1 MLIGLTGGIAT
12 GKSTVSRMLL
22 TLGETVIDSDQ
33 IARQVVEPGELA
45 YLKIVQHF
53 GEHILHED
61 RTINRKAL
69 GAIVFTHPEERK
81 VLEEI
86 THPIILDEMQRQ
98 AKIALSA
105 GAPRVFF
112 DVPLLIE
119 IGMHKQV
126 DKVVVVYTDETTQL
140 YRLMERDGLSREEA
154 LKRMRAQMPIDEKVK
169 YADYILENNGT
180 ISELEL
186 KVKRLIDY
194 LNMGE

>member
-22 TLGETVIDSDQ
+22 ALGETVIDSDQ

-53 GEHILHED
+53 GEHILQED

-98 AKIALSA
+98 AKAALLS
-105 GAPRVFF
+105 GIPRVFF

-119 IGMHKQV
+119 INMHKQV
-126 DKVVVVYTDETTQL
+126 DKVVVVYTDEETQL
-140 YRLMERDGLSREEA
+140 QRLMERDRLSKEEA
-154 LKRMRAQMPIDEKVK
+154 LKRMKAQMPIDEKVK
-169 YADYILENNGT
+169 YADYIIENDGT
-180 ISELEL
+180 IAELEM
-186 KVKRLIDY
+186 KVKRLIDI
-194 LNMGE
+194 LKMGE